1 MTSEDNPDNPN
12 NPDNPDNPIAEIR
25 NSKKCPDVRWL
36 LSAIRF
42 HVIFFEILTGIF
54 FFML

>member
-25 NSKKCPDVRWL
+25 NSKKCPDIRWL

-42 HVIFFEILTGIF
+42 HVLFFEILTGIF
-54 FFML
+54 FML